1 MDSLHAI
8 GFYVSATLA
17 MGGALLVAFLPARE
31 MRGLATAVTGIGLA
45 GIALAL
51 SAGFAAAVILVCY
64 TAIAVILAGPQYRSF
79 EPVMNATWRQ
89 LGALGAAGLL
99 ALLAYAAFRGDFFH
113 ATFYG
118 GAFGTSSIG
127 RLLFAHDAMAT
138 EAVGALTLAALVGVT
153 AVWRVRER
161 GR

>member
-8 GFYVSATLA
+8 GFYVSATLS
-17 MGGALLVAFLPARE
+17 MGGALFVAFLPARE
-31 MRGLATAVTGIGLA
+31 MRGLAMAVAGVGLA

-51 SAGFAAAVILVCY
+51 SAGFAAAVILVGY
-64 TAIAVILAGPQYRSF
+64 VAIAVILAGPQYRSI
-79 EPVMNATWRQ
+79 EPVTRVAWRQ
-89 LGALGAAGLL
+89 LGAVGAAGLL
-99 ALLAYAAFRGDFFH
+99 ALLAYAAFRGDFVH

-118 GAFGTSSIG
+118 GEIGSASVG

-138 EAVGALTLAALVGVT
+138 EAVGALILVALVGAT
-153 AVWRVRER
+153 AAWRVRGR

>member
-8 GFYVSATLA
+8 GFYVSATLST
-17 MGGALLVAFLPARE
+17 GGALFVAFLPARE
-31 MRGLATAVTGIGLA
+31 QRGLAMAVAGIGLA

-51 SAGFAAAVILVCY
+51 SAGFAAAVVLVCY
-64 TAIAVILAGPQYRSF
+64 VAIAVILAGPRYRSF
-79 EPVMNATWRQ
+79 EPVTRVAWRQ
-89 LGALGAAGLL
+89 LGAVGAAGLL
-99 ALLAYAAFRGDFFH
+99 ALLAYAAFRGDFVH

-118 GAFGTSSIG
+118 GELGSSSVG

-138 EAVGALTLAALVGVT
+138 EAVGALILVALVGAT
-153 AVWRVRER
+153 AAWQVRSR